1 MGAAQPLQSAT
12 WLDDPAEVDTFTRW
26 RGEGE
31 GGRIAESS
39 LRIGGMHC
47 AQCSDTVAQALRR
60 VPGVVEVQVSAASQ
74 CASVRW
80 QPELTRPS
88 AFVQALQAAGYDAL
102 PDTAQAAR
110 EMRRAESRAAL
121 WRLFVAAFCA
131 MQVMMLATPAYVSR
145 PGELEA
151 DHKQLLDWGSWL
163 LTLPVLWFSARPF
176 FSGAW
181 RCVKERRIGMDV
193 PVALGMGI
201 AFIASSGAA
210 FQPGGPFGSEVYFDS
225 LTMFVS
231 FLLGARFLEMRAR
244 HRAELALEETWSR
257 TPNSVMRVKADGMV
271 EVVSARSLAPGDL
284 VRVPV
289 GQAFAADG
297 VVTEGETRADEALLT
312 GESRPQDKHVG
323 DAVVAGSMNLGA
335 PVLMR
340 VQRVGADTRY
350 EAIVSMVRAARTHK
364 PQLLA
369 SADRWAG
376 PFLWGV
382 LLLAAVA
389 GAAWSVV
396 DPSRTLGVVV
406 AVLIVTCPCALSLAS
421 PASLLAAAG
430 AMGRQGLLLR
440 RLDAIEVLAR
450 VDILFIDKTGT
461 LTEAGVD
468 CVPMVRLK
476 GDDMS
481 AAHLA
486 NMAASL
492 AGWSTHPI
500 AAALRQRFQPA
511 DIAWREVQEEAGL
524 GLQAVDADGATWR
537 LGSSRWAGAEG
548 HAHARSAACWLSRD
562 GRVLARFDMDDR
574 LRKDARQAIR
584 DLQADGVQ
592 VRLLSGDDPA
602 RARKVAAAIGLASSQ
617 GGLSPEDKLAALHGA
632 QRAGHVVAMV
642 GDGINDAPV
651 LAQADVSFAM
661 GEGAQIARAQ
671 ADGVLVSNRLADIVL
686 ARARAKK
693 TVAVVRQNLAWAVAY
708 NAACVPMAMAGWLP
722 PWAAGL
728 GMALSSL
735 AVVLNAMRLSK

>member
-1 MGAAQPLQSAT
+1 MGAAPPLQSAT

-31 GGRIAESS
+31 GGRVAESS

-88 AFVQALQAAGYDAL
+88 VFVQALQAAGYDAV

-110 EMRRAESRAAL
+110 AMRLSESRAAL

-131 MQVMMLATPAYVSR
+131 MQVMMLATPAYVSS

-201 AFIASSGAA
+201 AFLASSGAA

-244 HRAELALEETWSR
+244 HRAEMALEETWSR
-257 TPNSVMRVKADGMV
+257 TPNSVMRLKPDGMV
-271 EVVSARSLAPGDL
+271 EVVSAKTLKPGDL

-297 VVTEGETRADEALLT
+297 VLTEGETRADEALLT
-312 GESRPQDKHVG
+312 GESRPQDKRIG
-323 DAVVAGSMNLGA
+323 DALVAGSMNLGA

-396 DPSRTLGVVV
+396 DSSRTLGVVV

-440 RLDAIEVLAR
+440 RLDAIEALAR
-450 VDILFIDKTGT
+450 VDTLFIDKTGT
-461 LTEAGVD
+461 LTEASVD
-468 CVPMVRLK
+468 CLPMVRLN
-476 GDDMS
+476 GDDLPAS
-481 AAHLA
+481 QLS
-486 NMAASL
+486 NIAASL

-511 DIAWREVQEEAGL
+511 DVAWHDVREEAGQ
-524 GLQAVDADGATWR
+524 GLQAVDANGATWR

-574 LRKDARQAIR
+574 LRQDARQAIR
-584 DLQADGVQ
+584 DLQADGVH
-592 VRLLSGDDPA
+592 VHLLSGDDPA
-602 RARKVAAAIGLASSQ
+602 RTRKVAAAIGLASSK
-617 GGLSPEDKLAALHGA
+617 GGLSPEDKLAALRHA
-632 QRAGHVVAMV
+632 QQAGQVVAMV

-661 GEGAQIARAQ
+661 GEGAQIARTQ
-671 ADGVLVSNRLADIVL
+671 ADGVLVSNRLGDIVL

-708 NAACVPMAMAGWLP
+708 NAACVPLAMAGWLP

-728 GMALSSL
+728 GMATSSL

>member
-1 MGAAQPLQSAT
+1 
-12 WLDDPAEVDTFTRW
+12 
-26 RGEGE
+26 
-31 GGRIAESS
+31 
-39 LRIGGMHC
+39 
-47 AQCSDTVAQALRR
+47 
-60 VPGVVEVQVSAASQ
+60 
-74 CASVRW
+74 
-80 QPELTRPS
+80 
-88 AFVQALQAAGYDAL
+88 
-102 PDTAQAAR
+102 
-110 EMRRAESRAAL
+110 
-121 WRLFVAAFCA
+121 
-131 MQVMMLATPAYVSR
+131 
-145 PGELEA
+145 
-151 DHKQLLDWGSWL
+151 
-163 LTLPVLWFSARPF
+163 
-176 FSGAW
+176 
-181 RCVKERRIGMDV
+181 MDV

-244 HRAELALEETWSR
+244 HRAEIALENTWSR
-257 TPNSVMRVKADGMV
+257 TPNSVMRVKADGTV
-271 EVVSARSLAPGDL
+271 EVVSARALKPDDI

-297 VVTEGETRADEALLT
+297 VITEGATRADEALLT
-312 GESRPQDKHVG
+312 GESRPQDKLIG
-323 DAVVAGSMNLGA
+323 DAVVAGSMNLGS

-340 VQRVGADTRY
+340 VLRVGADTRY
-350 EAIVSMVRAARTHK
+350 EAIVALVRAARTHK

-389 GAAWSVV
+389 GAAWSMV
-396 DPSRTLGVVV
+396 DQSRTLGVVV

-430 AMGRQGLLLR
+430 AMGRKGLLLR
-440 RLDAIEVLAR
+440 RLDAIEALAR
-450 VDILFIDKTGT
+450 VDTLFIDKTGT
-461 LTEAGVD
+461 LTEASVL
-468 CVPMVRLK
+468 CVPMSHLE
-476 GDDMS
+476 DDED
-481 AAHLA
+481 LPRQELTGL
-486 NMAASL
+486 AASL

-500 AAALRQRFQPA
+500 AVAIRQCFEPA
-511 DIAWREVQEEAGL
+511 EIAWRDVHEEAGQ
-524 GLQAVDADGATWR
+524 GLRAVDAQGATWR

-574 LRKDARQAIR
+574 LRQDARQAIR

-592 VRLLSGDDPA
+592 VRLLSGDEQA
-602 RARKVAAAIGLASSQ
+602 RARKVAAAIGIASSQ
-617 GGLSPEDKLAALHGA
+617 GGLTPEDKLAALHAA
-632 QRAGHVVAMV
+632 QHAGHVVAMV

-661 GEGAQIARAQ
+661 GEGAQIARTQ
-671 ADGVLVSNRLADIVL
+671 ADGVLVSNRLGDIVW
-686 ARARAKK
+686 ARAHARKAV
-693 TVAVVRQNLAWAVAY
+693 TVVRQNLAWAVAY
-708 NAACVPMAMAGWLP
+708 NAACVPLAMAGWLP

-728 GMALSSL
+728 GMAASSL